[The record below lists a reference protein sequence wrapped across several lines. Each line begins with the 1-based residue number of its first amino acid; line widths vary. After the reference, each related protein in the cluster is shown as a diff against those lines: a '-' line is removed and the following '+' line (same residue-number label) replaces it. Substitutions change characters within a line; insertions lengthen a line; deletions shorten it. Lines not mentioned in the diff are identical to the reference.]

1 MKITVLG
8 ASGSAGSRI
17 VTEALSRGHD
27 VTAVARNASN
37 DIPAEATFR
46 IGDAAISEDIAQL
59 AKGQD
64 VVISSVRPSP
74 GQEATVAKTTEA
86 LLRGMRETDARL
98 LVLGGAANLVVP
110 GSGGKTVIEDA
121 DYLPPNFRH
130 IGQASIDQ
138 LEACQAETE
147 VDWTY
152 LSPSASFNPG
162 ERTGSYRTGTNEL
175 LVDSNGKSE
184 LSMEDAAVALLDE
197 AEKPKHHRTQFTI
210 GY

>member
-8 ASGSAGSRI
+8 ATGNAGRRI
-17 VTEALSRGHD
+17 VIEALSRGHD
-27 VTAVARNASN
+27 VTAVARKVS
-37 DIPAEATFR
+37 DDMPPEVTFR
-46 IGDAAISEDIAQL
+46 VGDAAISKEIAQL

-64 VVISSVRPSP
+64 VVISAVRPSS
-74 GQEATVAKTTEA
+74 GQEHTVAATTEA
-86 LLRGMRETDARL
+86 LLRGMRKTDARL

-110 GSGGKTVIEDA
+110 GSDGKTVIEDA
-121 DYLPPNFRH
+121 NYLPPDFRH

-138 LEACQAETE
+138 LEACRAETE
-147 VDWTY
+147 VDWAY

-162 ERTGSYRTGTNEL
+162 ERTGRYRTGTNQL
-175 LVDSNGKSE
+175 LVDSDGKSE